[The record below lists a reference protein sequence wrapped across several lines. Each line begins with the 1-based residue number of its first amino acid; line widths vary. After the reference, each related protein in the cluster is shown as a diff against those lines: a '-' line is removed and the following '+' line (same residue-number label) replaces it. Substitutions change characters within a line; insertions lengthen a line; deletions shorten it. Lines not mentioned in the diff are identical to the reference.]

1 MMHYTVLPKRHWI
14 LGRSQK
20 QRHSRREAVHTRH
33 SLQHTQ
39 QIYSVCYWYICL
51 TGYWG
56 PFWKKNTP
64 SMAQGILILPGGLPR
79 DRDKC
84 MGRLLLVAEMDD

>member
-1 MMHYTVLPKRHWI
+1 MMHYTVLRKRYWI

-51 TGYWG
+51 TGTG
-56 PFWKKNTP
+56 DLSGRK
-64 SMAQGILILPGGLPR
+64 I
-79 DRDKC
+79 
-84 MGRLLLVAEMDD
+84 RLLWHKAYSFCQADFRGIVTSAWVGCCW